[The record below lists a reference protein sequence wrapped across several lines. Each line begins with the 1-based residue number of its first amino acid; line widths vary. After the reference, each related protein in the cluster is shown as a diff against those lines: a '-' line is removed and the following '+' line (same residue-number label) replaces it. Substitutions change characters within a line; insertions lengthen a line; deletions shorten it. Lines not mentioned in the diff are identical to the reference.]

1 MKIERGYAQHV
12 GSRQEQQDAGL
23 LLSDDGRREQL
34 VVVADGMGGHA
45 GGSIAS
51 SQLAET
57 AKRVWAEHKKS
68 PLEPKRLLERI
79 IREGHEAINR
89 AGAEKG
95 LTPRSTCAM
104 LLIHDGAA
112 HWAHVGDSR
121 IYRLRDGQV
130 MRLTRDH
137 SVVQMLVDLGKVSE
151 EEMGTHPDQNR
162 LTQSLGGDASPLP
175 DFGNDAIKTHDAFL
189 VCSDGLWEMIPQSE
203 MAATLAAKK
212 LGDDGARHLAER
224 AFDRAKPKS
233 DNITV
238 ALLRVGGPPA
248 GAADFDEAPTTR
260 IPDAMRDAHRGTA
273 RARPGG
279 RMRWGFAAA
288 TVVALGAAAAV
299 VYVPRDA
306 VKRDAAT
313 QPATVKD
320 PPPAT
325 TPPPGEQ
332 PKPPES
338 KQPDQPPPKPHAQP
352 TPRDA
357 PPGQQPGQQPGQPGQ
372 PGQPPQSPSQTPGPP
387 GQAQP
392 PERPTP
398 GDNANRGGGPPS
410 WARTRPPPSSQ

>member
-23 LLSDDGRREQL
+23 LLSDAGKGEEL

-51 SQLAET
+51 AQLAET
-57 AKRVWAEHKKS
+57 ARRLWAEHKKS

-104 LLIHDGAA
+104 LYIKDGTA

-175 DFGNDAIKTHDAFL
+175 DFGNDTIKTHDAFL

-203 MAATLAAKK
+203 MAAALAAKK

-238 ALLRVGGPPA
+238 ALLRIGGPPA
-248 GAADFDEAPTTR
+248 GGPADLDDAPTTR
-260 IPDAMRDAHRGTA
+260 IPDAVRDAAGGAARGTA
-273 RARPGG
+273 KRGSGG
-279 RMRWGFAAA
+279 GLRWGFAAA
-288 TVVALGAAAAV
+288 TVVALGAAAAI
-299 VYVPRDA
+299 VYVPREPAKPDSGRPADA
-306 VKRDAAT
+306 K
-313 QPATVKD
+313 QE
-320 PPPAT
+320 PPPL
-325 TPPPGEQ
+325 TPPAGEQ
-332 PKPPES
+332 PRLPPPPEQ
-338 KQPDQPPPKPHAQP
+338 KPDPPKDAQPAPQPPRQ
-352 TPRDA
+352 
-357 PPGQQPGQQPGQPGQ
+357 GQ
-372 PGQPPQSPSQTPGPP
+372 PGQPPQSPSQPP
-387 GQAQP
+387 GEP
-392 PERPTP
+392 PGRAKPPDTP
-398 GDNANRGGGPPS
+398 PRDANRPSGPPS
-410 WARTRPPPSSQ
+410 WARRPQQQ